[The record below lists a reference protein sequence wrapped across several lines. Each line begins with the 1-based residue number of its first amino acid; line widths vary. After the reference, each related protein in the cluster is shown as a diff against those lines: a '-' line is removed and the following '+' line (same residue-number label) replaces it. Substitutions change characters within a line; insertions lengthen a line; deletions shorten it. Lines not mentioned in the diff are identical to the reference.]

1 MAKYLPFKCSD
12 FLEKV
17 VYATKFFF
25 ERTNLSLRSYDVP
38 PTKNPLVLLS
48 TRSRPLFF
56 NELAQKVLQCSMD

>member
-25 ERTNLSLRSYDVP
+25 GRTNLSLRGYDVP
-38 PTKNPLVLLS
+38 PIKNPSILLS

-56 NELAQKVLQCSMD
+56 HELAQKVLQYPVD